1 MVPIV
6 RVPESS
12 SGIGEI
18 MSNSCRIYDTT
29 AHDRLHQIL
38 SMLAYSELEE
48 QTLVD
53 VRRGA
58 VALTRRLAERGEL
71 PPHMLVEPD
80 DPSVVVAR
88 TLAVALRRLSGRP

>member
-1 MVPIV
+1 
-6 RVPESS
+6 
-12 SGIGEI
+12 

-38 SMLAYSELEE
+38 SMLACSELEE
-48 QTLVD
+48 QTLAD
-53 VRRGA
+53 VRRRA

-71 PPHMLVEPD
+71 PPHILVEPD